1 VPVTA
6 QLPGWLRNLYDY
18 DSHFLQLGAWK
29 AHYLDEGEGDP
40 VVMVHGNPA
49 WSFMYRHLVEG
60 LRHRFRVV
68 VPDHIGCGLS
78 DHPGPSEY
86 PYTLQQRARDFRGLL
101 DSLSLERPVSLV
113 VHDWGGLIGFSYA
126 TRYPERIA
134 RLVVLNSAAFHV
146 PGGKQLNPALL
157 WCRASRLAPFLIR
170 RLNLFSWAATNW
182 GCRMHRMPRLVRKA
196 YRYPYRHP
204 ADRWAILRF
213 IQDIP
218 LHREDPS
225 HAEVSRIQAG
235 LEKLRDKPMLLCW
248 GERDPVFDREFLLQW
263 QRRFPSAFVQKFTNG
278 GHYILED
285 ARETIVSLVREFL
298 TAPLKHN
305 HGP

>member
-1 VPVTA
+1 MPVTA
-6 QLPGWLRNLYDY
+6 RLPGWLRNLYDY
-18 DSHFLQLGAWK
+18 DSHFLQLGPWT

-60 LRHRFRVV
+60 LRDRFRVV

-86 PYTLQQRARDFRGLL
+86 PYTLEQRARDFRRLL

-126 TRYPERIA
+126 TRYPDRIA

-157 WCRASRLAPFLIR
+157 WCRSSRLAPFLIR

-182 GCRMHRMPRLVRKA
+182 GCGMHRMPRLVRKA

-204 ADRWAILRF
+204 TDRWAILRF

-218 LHREDPS
+218 LYREDPS

-248 GERDPVFDREFLLQW
+248 GERDPVFDRDFLLQW
-263 QRRFPSAFVQKFTNG
+263 QRRFPSAFLQKFTNG

-285 ARETIVSLVREFL
+285 ARETIVRLVREFL

-305 HGP
+305 DGS